1 MERKE
6 SKKLFRILSIDG
18 GGIRGI
24 LPGQIIASLE
34 KKLQIATDNPDARI
48 GDFFDLIAGTS
59 TGGILACAYACPDP
73 KNPTRPKFTAQEA
86 VDLYLDFGDGI
97 FSKPLMH
104 KAATVVGLF
113 GPKYPA
119 FVLEELLKDK
129 LGDAKLS
136 EALNNLIIPAFS
148 MDDGDTKFFT
158 SSDAKGKK
166 DYYLWEVARS
176 TSAAPTYF
184 PASHVGNLRDM
195 LKGYIDGGVFANN
208 PTMCALVEAYKV
220 DVELHRKY
228 HVDTARGIGGLTPG
242 NSVLENVFVLSIG
255 TSDHEETY
263 PFEEQ
268 GNAGVISW
276 IRPLIDI
283 MMSGVSETVAY
294 QAEQLFRLLRIQQV
308 EATLENLTS
317 DGTAA
322 TENMRNELFE
332 ILKVAHDA
340 KDYQRHGE
348 TVAHLDPKPQ
358 YIRIEPSVG
367 RADGAMDNAKPENL
381 KLLKEAGDAAA
392 KANEKWLDIAVEH
405 LIA

>member
-24 LPGQIIASLE
+24 LPGQIVASLE

-86 VDLYLDFGDGI
+86 VDLYLNFGDRI
-97 FSKPLMH
+97 FFKPFLH

-119 FVLEELLKDK
+119 FTLEGLLKEK
-129 LGDAKLS
+129 LGDVKLS
-136 EALNNLIIPAFS
+136 ESLNNLIIPAFS
-148 MDDGDTKFFT
+148 MDDGNTKFFT
-158 SSDAKGKK
+158 SSDAKGK

-228 HVDTARGIGGLTPG
+228 HVDTARGIGGLSPG
-242 NSVLENVFVLSIG
+242 SSVLENVFVLSIG

-268 GNAGVISW
+268 GNAGMISW

-294 QAEQLFRLLRIQQV
+294 QVEQLFRLLRIQQV
-308 EATLENLTS
+308 EATLDSLHS
-317 DGTAA
+317 DGTAS

-340 KDYQRHGE
+340 KDYQQHGE
-348 TVAHLDPKPQ
+348 TVAHLNPKPQ

-367 RADGAMDNAKPENL
+367 KADGSMDNAKPENL

-392 KANEKWLDIAVEH
+392 KANEQWLDIAVEH

>member
-1 MERKE
+1 MKN
-6 SKKLFRILSIDG
+6 KKSNGLFRILSIDG

-86 VDLYLDFGDGI
+86 VDLYLNFGDGI
-97 FSKPLMH
+97 FYKSFLH
-104 KAATVVGLF
+104 KATTAGGLF

-119 FVLEELLKDK
+119 LTLEGLLKKK
-129 LGDAKLS
+129 LGDVKLS

-148 MDDGDTKFFT
+148 MDDGKTKFFT
-158 SSDAKGKK
+158 SSDTKGE
-166 DYYLWEVARS
+166 DHFLWEVARS

-195 LKGYIDGGVFANN
+195 LKGYIDGSVFANN

-228 HVDTARGIGGLTPG
+228 HVDTARGIGGLTPD
-242 NSVLENVFVLSIG
+242 NSVLENVFILSIG
-255 TSDHEETY
+255 TSNHEKTY

-268 GNAGVISW
+268 GNAGIISW

-308 EATLENLTS
+308 ESTLENLHS
-317 DGTAA
+317 DGTAS

-340 KDYQRHGE
+340 KDYQQHGVR
-348 TVAHLDPKPQ
+348 VAHLDPKPQ
-358 YIRIEPSVG
+358 YIRIEPSIG
-367 RADGAMDNAKPENL
+367 KADGALDNASLKNL
-381 KLLKEAGDAAA
+381 KLLKEAGDHAA
-392 KANEKWLDIAVEH
+392 KTHEQWLDIAVEH